1 MSQLLRRAWQ
11 SPRQWEL
18 RAAYTRGSGRKRQ
31 RRRTWAAAEDE
42 GSTDLT
48 LDFEK
53 AVLTYEAIDEYRR
66 LMQRPDESLSVLEG
80 AVLVARHRHPFAS
93 AESVREQLDDLAVQ
107 AGAGGGSGRGG
118 WGPGGSSGRTR
129 WLCVASGRD
138 ARREAEGW
146 PASVGAGGDA
156 GLRARACRP
165 PLPQDFY
172 DPDNSC
178 IDAVLAR
185 RLGIPITLALV
196 YQEVAARL
204 GVALVGVN
212 VPGHFFLAPADPDL
226 DFLIDPFAGG
236 AVSFLEQ
243 DAQEVLQRIYQQPV
257 QLDPAFLARKDPLP
271 PRIFLARML
280 NNLKQIYN
288 LRRDYSAA
296 LVVSKYLRA
305 TRPGDLDELRDHGV
319 YLYYLKRYAE
329 CIDILREFLDL
340 APPDSDDVRKVR
352 RLLESLRR

>member
-1 MSQLLRRAWQ
+1 M
-11 SPRQWEL
+11 
-18 RAAYTRGSGRKRQ
+18 
-31 RRRTWAAAEDE
+31 
-42 GSTDLT
+42 
-48 LDFEK
+48 
-53 AVLTYEAIDEYRR
+53 LTYEAIDEYRR

-107 AGAGGGSGRGG
+107 VEGLLPEGCTQMKRLQTISRHLYETRGFRG
-118 WGPGGSSGRTR
+118 N
-129 WLCVASGRD
+129 
-138 ARREAEGW
+138 AE
-146 PASVGAGGDA
+146 
-156 GLRARACRP
+156 
-165 PLPQDFY
+165 DFY

-226 DFLIDPFAGG
+226 EFLIDPFAGG
-236 AVSFLEQ
+236 AVSFLE

-305 TRPGDLDELRDHGV
+305 TRPGDLEELRDHGV